1 MYESRFLV
9 DLVRLAGRAVGVVV
23 LSALATQTALAQA
36 GRPDT
41 RQLTCAQ
48 AQSLVQQRGT
58 VVMSTG
64 PTTFEKF
71 ISDARYCL
79 PQTNQVRPVIAP
91 TKDNP
96 KCPVGNRCYQ
106 NRRIR

>member
-1 MYESRFLV
+1 MN
-9 DLVRLAGRAVGVVV
+9 
-23 LSALATQTALAQA
+23 
-36 GRPDT
+36 
-41 RQLTCAQ
+41 
-48 AQSLVQQRGT
+48 
-58 VVMSTG
+58 TG

-71 ISDARYCL
+71 ISDARYCM